1 MSFRRLRD
9 SILEKILSPEE
20 QQIKVLDSNFALF
33 YEPEVLNLMFI
44 VCSNPAFSMMFFHP
58 KVCMW

>member
-20 QQIKVLDSNFALF
+20 QQVKVLDINFALF

-44 VCSNPAFSMMFFHP
+44 VIF
-58 KVCMW
+58 